1 MSHTPKNLP
10 DLRAAEKDGN
20 PLRVLFSSR
29 TTLFSTPG
37 GDTIQLLKTAES
49 LRLLGC
55 EVTIS
60 VDLNH
65 SLDGYDIVHL
75 FNLTRPQETYHQ
87 ARRATRRG
95 IPVILSPIY
104 VDYTEADRAA
114 RGPLQRVIF
123 RSISRSNAEYLKM
136 AARSLTNGELN
147 RGTAAILARGFRQAQ
162 RDLIQMTSVL
172 LPNSQSEMARIRH
185 DFPETVKSRSEVVP
199 NAVDPTLFNPD
210 ISAAAP
216 EFNDCILSVGRI
228 ERRKCQL
235 QLVRALK
242 GTNLRLVLVGKP
254 GPNQIAYFE
263 QIKREMDGSV
273 TIVDHVDQSNL
284 RQYYAACKV
293 HALVSWMETTGL
305 SSLEAA
311 AMGANIVITDK
322 GDTRDYFGDLAYYCS
337 PDSTDSIREALLR
350 AHSAPRS
357 NLLREKVLNNYTW
370 THTAQATFAVYRDVL
385 GSLRS
390 GPITVAQ

>member
-1 MSHTPKNLP
+1 M
-10 DLRAAEKDGN
+10 
-20 PLRVLFSSR
+20 
-29 TTLFSTPG
+29 
-37 GDTIQLLKTAES
+37 LLKTAES

-60 VDLNH
+60 IDLNP

-95 IPVILSPIY
+95 IPVVLSPVY
-104 VDYTEADRAA
+104 VDYTEGDRAA
-114 RGPLQRVIF
+114 RGPLQGLIF
-123 RSISRSNAEYLKM
+123 RSISASNAGYLKM
-136 AARSLTNGELN
+136 AARSLKNGELN
-147 RGTAAILARGFRQAQ
+147 RGTTAVLIKGFRGAQ
-162 RDLIQMTSVL
+162 RDLIRMTSVF
-172 LPNSQSEMARIRH
+172 LPNSESEMARIRR
-185 DFPETVKSRSEVVP
+185 DFPESVEARSVVVP
-199 NAVDPTLFNPD
+199 NAVDPTLFD
-210 ISAAAP
+210 ADVSAAAP

-242 GTNLRLVLVGKP
+242 GTGLRLVLVGKP

-263 QIKREMDGSV
+263 QIKREMDSTV
-273 TIVDHVDQSNL
+273 TIVDHVDQASL

-337 PDSTDSIREALLR
+337 PDSVPSIREALLR

-370 THTAQATFAVYRDVL
+370 THSAQATFAVYRDVL
-385 GSLRS
+385 SSLRS
-390 GPITVAQ
+390 DI

>member
-1 MSHTPKNLP
+1 M
-10 DLRAAEKDGN
+10 
-20 PLRVLFSSR
+20 
-29 TTLFSTPG
+29 
-37 GDTIQLLKTAES
+37 LLKTAES

-60 VDLNH
+60 IDLNH
-65 SLDGYDIVHL
+65 PLDGYDIVHF
-75 FNLTRPQETYHQ
+75 FNLTRPQEAYHQ
-87 ARRATRRG
+87 ARRATKDG
-95 IPVILSPIY
+95 IPVILSPVY
-104 VDYTEADRAA
+104 VDYTEGDRAA
-114 RGPLQRVIF
+114 RGTLQRLVF
-123 RSISRSNAEYLKM
+123 RLISPSKAGYLKM
-136 AARSLTNGELN
+136 LARCLTNGELN
-147 RGTAAILARGFRQAQ
+147 RGTAAILARGFRGAQ
-162 RDLIQMTSVL
+162 RDLIRMTSVL
-172 LPNSQSEMARIRH
+172 LPNSESEMARIRY
-185 DFPETVKSRSEVVP
+185 DFPETVKARSVVVP
-199 NAVDPTLFNPD
+199 NAVDPTVFNAD
-210 ISAAAP
+210 ASAAAS

-242 GTNLRLVLVGKP
+242 GTGLRLVLVGRP
-254 GPNQIAYFE
+254 GPNQTAYFE
-263 QIKREMDGSV
+263 QIKREMDDTV
-273 TIVDHVDQSNL
+273 TIVDHVDQSSL

-337 PDSTDSIREALLR
+337 PDSVPSIREALLR
-350 AHSAPRS
+350 AHSAQRS
-357 NLLREKVLNNYTW
+357 HLLQEKVLNNYTW

-390 GPITVAQ
+390 DL

>member
-1 MSHTPKNLP
+1 MSHTLKNLP
-10 DLRAAEKDGN
+10 DLRASEKDSTREN

-37 GDTIQLLKTAES
+37 GDTIMLLKTAES

-60 VDLNH
+60 IDLNH

-87 ARRATRRG
+87 ARRATKRG
-95 IPVILSPIY
+95 IPVILSPVY
-104 VDYTEADRAA
+104 VDYTEGDRAA
-114 RGPLQRVIF
+114 RGPLQRLVF
-123 RSISRSNAEYLKM
+123 RSISPSKAGYLKM
-136 AARSLTNGELN
+136 LARCLTNGELN
-147 RGTAAILARGFRQAQ
+147 RGTAAILARGFRGAQ

-172 LPNSQSEMARIRH
+172 LPNSESEMARIRH
-185 DFPETVKSRSEVVP
+185 DFPETVKARSAVVP
-199 NAVDPTLFNPD
+199 NAVDPTLFD
-210 ISAAAP
+210 ADLSAAAP

-242 GTNLRLVLVGKP
+242 GTGLRLVLVGKP

-263 QIKREMDGSV
+263 QIKREMDDTV
-273 TIVDHVDQSNL
+273 TIVDHVDQSSL

-337 PDSTDSIREALLR
+337 PDSVPSIREALLR

-390 GPITVAQ
+390 NL

>member
-1 MSHTPKNLP
+1 MPHTPTQLP
-10 DLRAAEKDGN
+10 DLRTSEKDITRGN
-20 PLRVLFSSR
+20 PLRVLLSSR

-37 GDTIQLLKTAES
+37 GDTIMLLKTAES

-55 EVTIS
+55 DVTIS
-60 VDLNH
+60 NDLDH
-65 SLDGYDIVHL
+65 PLDGYDIVHL
-75 FNLTRPQETYHQ
+75 YNLTRPQEMYYQ
-87 ARRATRRG
+87 ARRATKLG

-114 RGPLQRVIF
+114 RGPLQSLLF

-147 RGTAAILARGFRQAQ
+147 RGTAAILARGFRGAQ
-162 RDLIQMTSVL
+162 RDLLQMASVL
-172 LPNSQSEMARIRH
+172 LPNSESEMARVHR
-185 DFPETVKSRSEVVP
+185 DFPETVKARSVVVP
-199 NAVDPTLFNPD
+199 NSVDPTVFD
-210 ISAAAP
+210 ADSSAATP
-216 EFNDCILSVGRI
+216 EFADCVLSVGRI

-235 QLVRALK
+235 QLVRAVK
-242 GTNLRLVLVGKP
+242 GTGLKLVLAGKP
-254 GPNQIAYFE
+254 GPNQMAYFE
-263 QIKREMDGSV
+263 QIKREMDDSV
-273 TIVDHVDQSNL
+273 TIVDHVDHSTL
-284 RQYYAACKV
+284 KQYYAACKV

-337 PDSTDSIREALLR
+337 PDSVPSIREALLQ

-357 NLLREKVLNNYTW
+357 HLLRERILNNYTW
-370 THTAQATFAVYRDVL
+370 THTANATFAVYRDVL
-385 GSLRS
+385 GSL
-390 GPITVAQ
+390 PNNL

>member
-1 MSHTPKNLP
+1 MPMSYTPQQMTNPSASEKNGT
-10 DLRAAEKDGN
+10 RGN
-20 PLRVLFSSR
+20 PLRILFSSR

-37 GDTIQLLKTAES
+37 GDTTMLLKTAES
-49 LRLLGC
+49 LRELGC

-60 VDLNH
+60 NDLNH

-87 ARRATRRG
+87 ARRAISRG
-95 IPVILSPIY
+95 IPVILTPIY

-114 RGPLQRVIF
+114 RGGLQRFLF
-123 RSISRSNAEYLKM
+123 RSLSRSNAEYLKM
-136 AARSLTNGELN
+136 LARVLTNGELN
-147 RGTAAILARGFRQAQ
+147 RGTAAILSRGFRGAQ

-172 LPNSQSEMARIRH
+172 LPNSESEMARIRQ
-185 DFPETVKSRSEVVP
+185 DFPETVEARSVVVP
-199 NAVDPTLFNPD
+199 NSVDPIMFDADP
-210 ISAAAP
+210 SAAAP

-242 GTNLRLVLVGKP
+242 GTGLKLVLVGKP

-263 QIKREMDGSV
+263 QIKREMDDTV
-273 TIVDHVDQSNL
+273 TIIDHVDQSNL

-322 GDTRDYFGDLAYYCS
+322 GDTRDYFADLAYYCS
-337 PDSTDSIREALLR
+337 PDSVPSIREALLR
-350 AHSAPRS
+350 AHSEPRS
-357 NLLREKVLNNYTW
+357 NLLRERVLNNYTW
-370 THTAQATFAVYRDVL
+370 THTAQATFAAYSEIL
-385 GSLRS
+385 GSGRS
-390 GPITVAQ
+390 DL

>member
-1 MSHTPKNLP
+1 MSHTSKNSP
-10 DLRAAEKDGN
+10 DPRGFKTDSIRGSS
-20 PLRVLFSSR
+20 PRILFSSR

-37 GDTIQLLKTAES
+37 GDTVQLLKTAES

-55 EVTIS
+55 DVS
-60 VDLNH
+60 VSIDLDH
-65 SLDGYDIVHL
+65 SLDGYDVVHL

-87 ARRATRRG
+87 ARRAAKRG
-95 IPVILSPIY
+95 IPVVLSPVY

-114 RGPLQRVIF
+114 RGPLQRFVF
-123 RSISRSNAEYLKM
+123 RSISRSSAEYLKM

-147 RGTAAILARGFRQAQ
+147 RGTAAILARGFRGAQ
-162 RDLIQMTSVL
+162 RDLIQMASVL
-172 LPNSQSEMARIRH
+172 LPNSESEMARIRS
-185 DFPETVKSRSEVVP
+185 DFPESVEARSVVVP
-199 NAVDPTLFNPD
+199 NAVDPTLFNTD
-210 ISAAAP
+210 ISPAAP
-216 EFNDCILSVGRI
+216 EFKDCILSVGRI

-242 GTNLRLVLVGKP
+242 GTGLRLVLVGKP
-254 GPNQIAYFE
+254 GPNQMAYFE
-263 QIKREMDGSV
+263 QIKREMDGTV
-273 TIVDHVDQSNL
+273 TLIDHVDQSSL

-337 PDSTDSIREALLR
+337 PDSVASIREALLR

-357 NLLREKVLNNYTW
+357 HVLQEKVLNNYTW

-385 GSLRS
+385 ASGSNR
-390 GPITVAQ
+390 

>member
-1 MSHTPKNLP
+1 MSHTPTTSP
-10 DLRAAEKDGN
+10 DLLTSEAGSTRVK
-20 PLRVLFSSR
+20 PLRVLVSSR

-37 GDTIQLLKTAES
+37 GDTIQVLKTAES

-55 EVTIS
+55 DVTLSI
-60 VDLNH
+60 DMNH

-95 IPVILSPIY
+95 IPVVLSPVY
-104 VDYTEADRAA
+104 VDYTEGDRAA
-114 RGPLQRVIF
+114 RGPLQRLVF
-123 RSISRSNAEYLKM
+123 RSISASNAGYLKM
-136 AARSLTNGELN
+136 AARSLKNGELN
-147 RGTAAILARGFRQAQ
+147 RGTAAVLIKGFRAAQ
-162 RDLIQMTSVL
+162 RDLIKMCAVL
-172 LPNSQSEMARIRH
+172 LPNSESEMSRIRR
-185 DFPETVKSRSEVVP
+185 DFPETAETRSMVVP
-199 NAVDPTLFNPD
+199 NAVDPTLFD
-210 ISAAAP
+210 ADLSVAAP
-216 EFNDCILSVGRI
+216 EFTDCILSVGRI

-242 GTNLRLVLVGKP
+242 DTGLKLVLVGKP
-254 GPNQIAYFE
+254 GPNQMVYFE
-263 QIKREMDGSV
+263 QIKREMDGTVS
-273 TIVDHVDQSNL
+273 IIDHVDQSSL

-322 GDTRDYFGDLAYYCS
+322 GDTRDYFGNLAYYCA
-337 PDSTDSIREALLR
+337 PDSIPSIREALLR

-357 NLLREKVLNNYTW
+357 NLLQDKVRNNYTW
-370 THTAQATFAVYRDVL
+370 THTARATFAAYREAL
-385 GSLRS
+385 GSSRRK
-390 GPITVAQ
+390 P

>member
-1 MSHTPKNLP
+1 MS
-10 DLRAAEKDGN
+10 
-20 PLRVLFSSR
+20 
-29 TTLFSTPG
+29 
-37 GDTIQLLKTAES
+37 
-49 LRLLGC
+49 
-55 EVTIS
+55 
-60 VDLNH
+60 
-65 SLDGYDIVHL
+65 
-75 FNLTRPQETYHQ
+75 
-87 ARRATRRG
+87 
-95 IPVILSPIY
+95 
-104 VDYTEADRAA
+104 
-114 RGPLQRVIF
+114 
-123 RSISRSNAEYLKM
+123 
-136 AARSLTNGELN
+136 
-147 RGTAAILARGFRQAQ
+147 
-162 RDLIQMTSVL
+162 SVL
-172 LPNSQSEMARIRH
+172 LPNSESEMARIRH
-185 DFPETVKSRSEVVP
+185 DFPETVKARSVVVP
-199 NAVDPTLFNPD
+199 NAVDPTLFNAD

-242 GTNLRLVLVGKP
+242 GTGLRLVLVGKP

-263 QIKREMDGSV
+263 QIKREMDDTV
-273 TIVDHVDQSNL
+273 TIVDHVDQSSL

-293 HALVSWMETTGL
+293 HALVSWMETAGM

-337 PDSTDSIREALLR
+337 PDSVPSIREALLR

-385 GSLRS
+385 GSSRS
-390 GPITVAQ
+390 NL

>member
-1 MSHTPKNLP
+1 
-10 DLRAAEKDGN
+10 
-20 PLRVLFSSR
+20 LRVLFSSR

-37 GDTIQLLKTAES
+37 GDTIMLLKTAES

-60 VDLNH
+60 IDLNH
-65 SLDGYDIVHL
+65 PLDGYDIVHF
-75 FNLTRPQETYHQ
+75 FNLTRPQEAYHQ
-87 ARRATRRG
+87 ARRATKGG
-95 IPVILSPIY
+95 IPVILSPVY
-104 VDYTEADRAA
+104 VDYTEGDRAA
-114 RGPLQRVIF
+114 RGPLQRLVF
-123 RSISRSNAEYLKM
+123 RLVSPSKAGYLKM
-136 AARSLTNGELN
+136 LARCLTNGELN
-147 RGTAAILARGFRQAQ
+147 RGTAAILTRGFRRAQ
-162 RDLIQMTSVL
+162 RDLIRMTSVL
-172 LPNSQSEMARIRH
+172 LPNSESEMARIRR
-185 DFPETVKSRSEVVP
+185 DFPETVKARSVVVP
-199 NAVDPTLFNPD
+199 NAVDPTLFNAD
-210 ISAAAP
+210 TSAAAP
-216 EFNDCILSVGRI
+216 EFTDCILSVGRI

-242 GTNLRLVLVGKP
+242 GTGLRLVLVGKP
-254 GPNQIAYFE
+254 GPNQTAYFE
-263 QIKREMDGSV
+263 QIKSEMDGTV
-273 TIVDHVDQSNL
+273 TIVDHVDQASL

-337 PDSTDSIREALLR
+337 PDSVPSIREALLR

-390 GPITVAQ
+390 VP